1 MPRTY
6 LFTFLA
12 LTLLLSACG
21 GGATPAA
28 TQIPSPAAP
37 EPTAAPTTAPA
48 GETPAAET
56 PTDEPE
62 PAAGP
67 ALFVLDPARSQVSFS
82 VDEVLRNSPY
92 TAIGVTSQVSGEIQ
106 VDFENP
112 PATVIG
118 PITIVAGS
126 LTTDSSS
133 RNGMIQRFILDTNTF
148 PTITFTPTSISGLPD
163 AVEVGA
169 TYEVTIVGDLT
180 IRDITATETF
190 TGQVTLVSETELQG
204 YFSTVVLRGTVYG
217 LQIPSVPQVAS
228 VDDDVKLEI
237 SFVAVRQ

>member
-1 MPRTY
+1 MPRT
-6 LFTFLA
+6 LLVSFLA

-21 GGATPAA
+21 GGGTPAA
-28 TQIPSPAAP
+28 TQIPSPTAP
-37 EPTAAPTTAPA
+37 EATAPPTVAPA
-48 GETPAAET
+48 GETPAAHT
-56 PTDEPE
+56 PTDEP
-62 PAAGP
+62 ASGP

-82 VDEVLRNSPY
+82 VDEVLRNAPY
-92 TAIGVTSQVSGEIQ
+92 TAIGVTSQVSGEIR

-112 PATVIG
+112 PATVVG
-118 PITIVAGS
+118 PITVVAGS

-169 TYEVTIVGDLT
+169 TYEVTITGDLT

-217 LQIPSVPQVAS
+217 LQIPSVQQVAS